1 MPSIPIAPITLDAL
15 RHLLIHGTSSLTA
28 MRQSLPALTAKTMNN
43 LVQLGHAIR
52 TDLGFEISAKG
63 RNRLKASDNPV
74 EAIQVKKPATEP
86 VMLSN
91 AQIEQKILDVLSR
104 ASKPPSLT
112 DIGRRTRLSDNMI
125 RPTLTTMVQQGTVI
139 ATNGKAVTYQLAGY
153 MARKKSE
160 SRLTRAAMPHHFGG
174 PRQQLDSS
182 DYTCPE
188 LRRNQGMPADRFAAF
203 DLPSRVGSR
212 LHWPDGRITNV
223 NDRAGQPA

>member
-52 TDLGFEISAKG
+52 TDLGFAISAKG
-63 RNRLKASDNPV
+63 RDRLKAADNPV

-153 MARKKSE
+153 MARKQSE

-174 PRQQLDSS
+174 PRQQLDRS

-212 LHWPDGRITNV
+212 LHWPDGRVTNV
-223 NDRAGQPA
+223 NDRAGQLA